1 MLCPPGARWHPEEE
15 KNDPEFAKQL
25 AEGCDIYVN
34 DAFGTAHRAHASTA
48 GGLPCGVSLEARAC
62 TGQVPPNALE
72 CTGCATWCCPSG
84 VPIHCCPMLLTC
96 CPAASAAA
104 GVASYLSPKVSGFLM
119 KKELD
124 YLGGW
129 VGGPPG
135 WIVVCFAGR
144 GKAWEWRL
152 GDRLAGAQQLSR
164 IHPALPCCPHCFCSG
179 RREQPHQAFCRHRG
193 RLQG

>member
-129 VGGPPG
+129 VG
-135 WIVVCFAGR
+135 
-144 GKAWEWRL
+144 RL
-152 GDRLAGAQQLSR
+152 D
-164 IHPALPCCPHCFCSG
+164 CCL
-179 RREQPHQAFCRHRG
+179 FCRARQGVGVAPWRQAGWGAAALTHSPCLTLLPPLL
-193 RLQG
+193 LQWAP